1 LPNILILHLKRFQFR
16 DGFLEKIENKMNF
29 PLKTL
34 NLRQWTYD
42 DVQKSPN
49 KGKEI
54 YDLYAVANHM
64 GNG

>member
-1 LPNILILHLKRFQFR
+1 
-16 DGFLEKIENKMNF
+16 MNF

-34 NLRQWTYD
+34 NLRQWTYE

>member
-1 LPNILILHLKRFQFR
+1 
-16 DGFLEKIENKMNF
+16 LEKIENDIDF

-34 NLRQWTYD
+34 NLSKWTYGCD
-42 DVQKSPN
+42 PGSR
-49 KGKEI
+49 KEKEKV